1 MDSMFLS
8 QNCSSDAYVQQS
20 SIFEDHVSHSFTET
34 MFSNSPLI
42 TTTVLFL
49 TFAYHFLYRYL
60 YLHDKPPKG
69 LKLVP
74 GPVST
79 IPYLG
84 RLHGVDPVAPWKSM
98 HQYSNQYNKMF
109 RLTAYGQM
117 HIWIG
122 DAKIAKE
129 LIVRRAAKYSSRPD
143 IAAIPGANKGGQ
155 YLALNELDDHW
166 RVQRRF
172 AHTVFTQAH
181 SSNYHGIIKPEAI
194 RFLYQLLN
202 NPLDHFLQTDH
213 FTARISSRL
222 CYGSP
227 SEALR
232 HSRNAH
238 EFIPQISPT
247 AAGPL
252 MNILPFL
259 VHLPEW
265 LNTSNRWVRERRE
278 RERELWLSEL
288 ARVKSQ
294 VESGTATVP
303 SYART
308 YFERQAAVKKNNTG
322 NAPAGFGFPESEAAY
337 AIGMLCTMA
346 IFTIAGPLYTFFL
359 TMTLN
364 PDWQEKVRTELE
376 SVTGNSRIVELSDSP
391 NLPVLRACI
400 KECLRWKPPVPLGV
414 PRLVTEDDEYEGYY
428 IPKGSV
434 VHIIEQALSY
444 DPEVYPEPERYNP
457 ARWLEK
463 EYPSYQEPLTVH
475 PRLMGFSGFGSG
487 RRVCPGVELT
497 ESELLVACGSLISFF
512 ELLPNVDPATGA
524 KMWPDP
530 NNRNSNVI
538 GGPTHFDFNLK
549 VRDGKAEEIRR
560 LYEEVEHEL

>member
-1 MDSMFLS
+1 MFSNLS
-8 QNCSSDAYVQQS
+8 SGSKSQQAHD
-20 SIFEDHVSHSFTET
+20 IQEHTSHSFTASIL
-34 MFSNSPLI
+34 SNSHLI
-42 TTTVLFL
+42 TTAIILVTFVYKFLFC
-49 TFAYHFLYRYL
+49 YL
-60 YLHDKPPKG
+60 YLHDKPPAG

-74 GPVST
+74 GPLST

-84 RLHGVDPVAPWKSM
+84 RLHGINPVAPWKSM
-98 HQYSNQYNKMF
+98 HEFSKQYNKIF

-122 DAKIAKE
+122 DSKIAKE
-129 LIVRRAAKYSSRPD
+129 LIVKRASKYSSRPE

-181 SSNYHGIIKPEAI
+181 LSNYYDIIKSEAV
-194 RFLYQLLN
+194 RYLYQLMK
-202 NPLDHFLQTDH
+202 NPTDH
-213 FTARISSRL
+213 FVQTDLFTARVSSRL
-222 CYGSP
+222 CYGNP

-232 HSRNAH
+232 HSRNATQ
-238 EFIPQISPT
+238 FIAQISPT
-247 AAGPL
+247 ASGPI

-259 VHLPEW
+259 AHFPEW
-265 LNTSNRWVRERRE
+265 LNSSKRWVRERRE
-278 RERELWLSEL
+278 QERDLWLSEL
-288 ARVKSQ
+288 SRAKSQ
-294 VESGTATVP
+294 VESGDATAP

-308 YFERQAAVKKNNTG
+308 YFERQAATAGKSDGISNT
-322 NAPAGFGFPESEAAY
+322 PAGFGFPESEAAY

-346 IFTIAGPLYTFFL
+346 IFTIAGPLTTFFL
-359 TMTLN
+359 VMTLH
-364 PDWQEKVRTELE
+364 PEWQERVRQELE
-376 SVTGNSRIVELSDSP
+376 SVTGNSRPVELSDSP

-414 PRLVTEDDEYEGYY
+414 PRLVTEDDEYDGYY

-444 DPEVYPEPERYNP
+444 DPEVYPEPEKYNP
-457 ARWLEK
+457 ARWLEPS
-463 EYPSYQEPLTVH
+463 YPSYQGPLTVY

-497 ESELLVACGSLISFF
+497 ESELLVACGSLISYF
-512 ELLPNVDPATGA
+512 ELKPLIDPVTGETR
-524 KMWPDP
+524 WPDP
-530 NNRNSNVI
+530 ENRNSNVI
-538 GGPTHFDFNLK
+538 GGPKTFDFDLR
-549 VRDGKAEEIRR
+549 VREGKADEIKRMF
-560 LYEEVEHEL
+560 EEVEGEL